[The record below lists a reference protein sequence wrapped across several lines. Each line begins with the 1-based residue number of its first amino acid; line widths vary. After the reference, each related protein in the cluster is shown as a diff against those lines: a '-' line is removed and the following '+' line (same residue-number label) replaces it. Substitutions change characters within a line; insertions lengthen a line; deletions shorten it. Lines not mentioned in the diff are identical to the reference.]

1 MKLRAVFRFIRET
14 NNSLL
19 IILPGLLFS
28 LGLAQFAMILF
39 VFFQSPKANLLLL
52 AIVVLNL
59 LIFSLFIVFI
69 IHITTAFIQP
79 LYEIWHYSISPDSK
93 KRLSDN
99 PFLQRV
105 EEQVVAQTDEIIK
118 SQFGNITNLKALQ
131 SQINPHFLYNTLDS
145 LRGEL
150 YMCDMPNLA
159 QMVETLSEL
168 FRYSISQ
175 KEPLISLEAEI
186 DNTEKYIRIM
196 QFRFPNKF
204 VLYKRF
210 DDATDEI
217 LGMQVPKMILQPIV
231 ENSINHGLEAKIGPA
246 RKFMAAPAAKMI
258 SFFQKPWRF
267 SAAGSS
273 ESSSSPSMAQKPPT
287 GKARREYWVSPRC
300 FFHSTGP
307 MPMANSLTRTPQALA
322 ARKCPSS
329 WTAIK
334 IPNTSR
340 AAMIYTIMYASSF
353 SGCHRAARRDALSAS
368 SISARPG

>member
-52 AIVVLNL
+52 AIVVFNL

-105 EEQVVAQTDEIIK
+105 EEQIVAQTDEIIK

-175 KEPLISLEAEI
+175 KEPLISLEAEL

-204 VLYKRF
+204 FYRN
-210 DDATDEI
+210 I
-217 LGMQVPKMILQPIV
+217 
-231 ENSINHGLEAKIGPA
+231 
-246 RKFMAAPAAKMI
+246 
-258 SFFQKPWRF
+258 F
-267 SAAGSS
+267 SDC
-273 ESSSSPSMAQKPPT
+273 SP
-287 GKARREYWVSPRC
+287 
-300 FFHSTGP
+300 
-307 MPMANSLTRTPQALA
+307 
-322 ARKCPSS
+322 
-329 WTAIK
+329 
-334 IPNTSR
+334 
-340 AAMIYTIMYASSF
+340 
-353 SGCHRAARRDALSAS
+353 LSAV
-368 SISARPG
+368 ISMV

>member
-79 LYEIWHYSISPDSK
+79 LNMALFNISRFK

-210 DDATDEI
+210 DDETDEI

-231 ENSINHGLEAKIGPA
+231 ENSINHGLEAKIGPGRIFIDITHTERTVCIRVDDDGVGIPA
-246 RKFMAAPAAKMI
+246 DKLDSINTQLSKNESNCAADSVRGMGLALFNI
-258 SFFQKPWRF
+258 NSRIRLLY
-267 SAAGSS
+267 G
-273 ESSSSPSMAQKPPT
+273 EDY
-287 GKARREYWVSPRC
+287 GVSV
-300 FFHSTGP
+300 
-307 MPMANSLTRTPQALA
+307 
-322 ARKCPSS
+322 
-329 WTAIK
+329 
-334 IPNTSR
+334 
-340 AAMIYTIMYASSF
+340 ASSV
-353 SGCHRAARRDALSAS
+353 GKGTQVQIMLPLSKE
-368 SISARPG
+368 

>member
-52 AIVVLNL
+52 AIVVFNL

-79 LYEIWHYSISPDSK
+79 LYEIWQYSISPDSK

-105 EEQVVAQTDEIIK
+105 EEQIVAQTDEIIK

-210 DDATDEI
+210 DDETDEI

-231 ENSINHGLEAKIGPA
+231 ENSINHGLEAKIGPGRIFIDITHTERTVCIRVDDDGVGIPA
-246 RKFMAAPAAKMI
+246 DKLDSINTQLSKNESNCAADSVRGMGLALFNI
-258 SFFQKPWRF
+258 NSRIRLLY
-267 SAAGSS
+267 G
-273 ESSSSPSMAQKPPT
+273 EDY
-287 GKARREYWVSPRC
+287 GVSV
-300 FFHSTGP
+300 
-307 MPMANSLTRTPQALA
+307 
-322 ARKCPSS
+322 
-329 WTAIK
+329 
-334 IPNTSR
+334 
-340 AAMIYTIMYASSF
+340 ASSV
-353 SGCHRAARRDALSAS
+353 GKGTQVQIMLPLSKE
-368 SISARPG
+368 

>member
-1 MKLRAVFRFIRET
+1 MALFNISRF
-14 NNSLL
+14 
-19 IILPGLLFS
+19 
-28 LGLAQFAMILF
+28 
-39 VFFQSPKANLLLL
+39 
-52 AIVVLNL
+52 
-59 LIFSLFIVFI
+59 
-69 IHITTAFIQP
+69 
-79 LYEIWHYSISPDSK
+79 K

-105 EEQVVAQTDEIIK
+105 EEQIVAQTDEIIK
-118 SQFGNITNLKALQ
+118 SQFRNITNLKALQ

-210 DDATDEI
+210 DDETDEI

-231 ENSINHGLEAKIGPA
+231 ENSINHGLEAKIGPGRIFIDITHTERTVCIRVDDDGVGIPA
-246 RKFMAAPAAKMI
+246 DKLDSINTQLSKNESNCAADSVRGMGLALFNI
-258 SFFQKPWRF
+258 NSRIRLLY
-267 SAAGSS
+267 G
-273 ESSSSPSMAQKPPT
+273 EDY
-287 GKARREYWVSPRC
+287 GVSV
-300 FFHSTGP
+300 
-307 MPMANSLTRTPQALA
+307 
-322 ARKCPSS
+322 
-329 WTAIK
+329 
-334 IPNTSR
+334 
-340 AAMIYTIMYASSF
+340 ASSV
-353 SGCHRAARRDALSAS
+353 GKGTQVQIMLPLSKE
-368 SISARPG
+368 

>member
-1 MKLRAVFRFIRET
+1 MKLRASFRFVRET
-14 NNSLL
+14 NNFLLVILPSLL
-19 IILPGLLFS
+19 FF
-28 LGLAQFAMILF
+28 LGLAQFAMLLF
-39 VFFQSPKANLLLL
+39 VFFQSHKLNLLLL
-52 AIVVLNL
+52 AIVVFNL

-69 IHITTAFIQP
+69 IYITTAFIQP
-79 LYEIWHYSISPDSK
+79 LCEIWQYSISSGLK

-210 DDATDEI
+210 DDVADNV

-231 ENSINHGLEAKIGPA
+231 ENSINHGLEAKIGPG
-246 RKFMAAPAAKMI
+246 RIFIDITHTERTVCIRVDDDGVGIPADKLDNI
-258 SFFQKPWRF
+258 NTQLSKN
-267 SAAGSS
+267 
-273 ESSSSPSMAQKPPT
+273 ESNYATDSVRGMGLALFNINSRIRLLY
-287 GKARREYWVSPRC
+287 GEDYGVSV
-300 FFHSTGP
+300 
-307 MPMANSLTRTPQALA
+307 
-322 ARKCPSS
+322 
-329 WTAIK
+329 
-334 IPNTSR
+334 
-340 AAMIYTIMYASSF
+340 ASSVGKGTQVQIMLPF
-353 SGCHRAARRDALSAS
+353 SKE
-368 SISARPG
+368 